1 VITATAKASKKNRF
15 GSQRI
20 SLLRLLLLALSGA
33 ALAESTVDTRPNIAP
48 DIREDATVKLQRGDF
63 VAVPIPLSNPT
74 LGSGLIGGGA
84 YFYPQTESQK
94 DSQPASVT
102 AAAAMVTDN
111 ETKAI
116 GVLQQ
121 NYWRDDKWRFTGIA
135 LSADVRLELN
145 PGSGAEA
152 SSRVDWRVLGS
163 AAAMRLSRR
172 ITGNWYGGVELSYID
187 ARQQFGVDEEF
198 LDVEGTGDIRAVGA
212 GMLVEYDTRDIPT
225 GPYQGTYA
233 KAEMLVNDEIL
244 GSSENYSTLN
254 LAFKHYRHPSDHVV
268 VAGEVRGCRKSGS
281 IPLWDTC
288 RLPLRGF
295 AAFDYLG
302 DRSVAGQVEL
312 RWRVWQRLGLAA
324 FGGTGWISNAPYADG
339 RDDRIDSAGVG
350 LRFEVL
356 PAKRLNLRLDFAWS
370 EEDQAIYLA
379 VGEAF

>member
-1 VITATAKASKKNRF
+1 M
-15 GSQRI
+15 
-20 SLLRLLLLALSGA
+20 RLLLLALSGA
-33 ALAESTVDTRPNIAP
+33 ALADSTVDTRPNLAP

-94 DSQPASVT
+94 RAQPASVT
-102 AAAAMVTDN
+102 AAAAMYTDN
-111 ETKAI
+111 ESKAI

-121 NYWRDDKWRFTGIA
+121 NYWRDNKWRFTGIA

-145 PGSGAEA
+145 LGSGAAA

-163 AAAMRLSRR
+163 AAAARLSRR
-172 ITGNWYGGVELSYID
+172 ISGNWYGGFELSYID
-187 ARQQFGVDEEF
+187 ARQQFGVDDQF

-233 KAEMLVNDEIL
+233 KAELVANDEIL

-268 VAGEVRGCRKSGS
+268 VAGEVRACRKTGN

-302 DRSVAGQVEL
+302 DRSAAGQVEL
-312 RWRVWQRLGLAA
+312 RWRVWQRFGLAA

-370 EEDQAIYLA
+370 EEDRAIYLA

>member
-1 VITATAKASKKNRF
+1 MLI
-15 GSQRI
+15 
-20 SLLRLLLLALSGA
+20 LLLALPGT
-33 ALAESTVDTRPNIAP
+33 ALADSTVDTRPNIAP

-94 DSQPASVT
+94 NSQPASVT
-102 AAAAMVTDN
+102 AAAAMYTDN
-111 ETKAI
+111 ESKAI

-135 LSADVRLELN
+135 LSADIRLELN
-145 PGSGAEA
+145 LGNGAES

-163 AAAMRLSRR
+163 
-172 ITGNWYGGVELSYID
+172 
-187 ARQQFGVDEEF
+187 
-198 LDVEGTGDIRAVGA
+198 
-212 GMLVEYDTRDIPT
+212 
-225 GPYQGTYA
+225 
-233 KAEMLVNDEIL
+233 
-244 GSSENYSTLN
+244 
-254 LAFKHYRHPSDHVV
+254 
-268 VAGEVRGCRKSGS
+268 
-281 IPLWDTC
+281 
-288 RLPLRGF
+288 

-312 RWRVWQRLGLAA
+312 RWRVWQRFGLAA

-370 EEDQAIYLA
+370 EDDQAVYLA